1 MSSITGENTIFD
13 GIKNSLEDMP
23 RINFAVMINHRLLI
37 YRANYKDT
45 DTDSERKVKTKL
57 NGKMVNAKLV
67 TEEDGVDGSKRTLLK
82 FGVYCKNDST
92 GQTELVEDESIYRLI
107 FNKLS
112 NYKVMGID
120 FGYKEIL
127 NSREIRYD
135 VKFNTKLRL
144 MDVTQ
149 QTFKGIYDKVYMEDS
164 VSKGNMSMQIGKVDM
179 TFERLNYLY
188 NELEAYAM
196 DAYRELIN
204 FRLLKFLRSRISLSF
219 YNVFKDPINPN
230 CNVFLPIF
238 ITGSCIVN
246 PLLDPKRPREEI
258 VRTELYRLAKQH
270 SEDLSEVKVM
280 YVTEEQV
287 LKSMGVEEGFPVLL
301 GFILQVIFGRFN
313 EMYPNKNTRIY
324 IKRIAGQM
332 YVYSQEDYDKL
343 DESDRISLVQSD
355 TLYQYCVEV
364 SPGRN
369 EAPALERYN
378 KIKNWDLIPAKE
390 V

>member
-1 MSSITGENTIFD
+1 MNNINGEYEIFRD
-13 GIKNSLEDMP
+13 IKQSLEDAP

-37 YRANYKDT
+37 YRADYKDT
-45 DTDSERKVKTKL
+45 DTDSERKLKAKL
-57 NGKMVNAKLV
+57 GGKIVNAKLV
-67 TEEDGVDGSKRTLLK
+67 TEEDSNDGQKRTVLK
-82 FGVYCKNDST
+82 FGVYCKNDET
-92 GQTELVEDESIYRLI
+92 GQTELVEDENIYKLV
-107 FNKLS
+107 FSKLS
-112 NYKVMGID
+112 NYNVLGID
-120 FGYKEIL
+120 FNFKNILSGKRIGYT
-127 NSREIRYD
+127 
-135 VKFNTKLRL
+135 VKFNTKLRV

-149 QTFKGIYDKVYMEDS
+149 VIFETVYKTVYLDNCLANSNKSMTIGS
-164 VSKGNMSMQIGKVDM
+164 VEM

-188 NELEAYAM
+188 NSLEAYTM

-219 YNVFKDPINPN
+219 YNTFKDPINPN
-230 CNVFLPIF
+230 CSVFLPIF

-246 PLLDPKRPREEI
+246 PLLDPAKTREEI
-258 VRTELYRLAKQH
+258 KRTELYRLAQQH
-270 SEDLSEVKVM
+270 REDLSEVKIM

-287 LKSMGVEEGFPVLL
+287 LKSMGVNEGFPVLL
-301 GFILQVIFGRFN
+301 GFILQVIFGKFN
-313 EMYPNKNTRIY
+313 ELYPNRNTKVY

-343 DESDRISLVQSD
+343 DDSERISLTQSD
-355 TLYQYCVEV
+355 TLYQYCVDV